1 MTYQASCSHLRDFHS
16 KEEQK
21 AWEGLM
27 LHGERDWK
35 TLMMSFPGSLKSY
48 IAAVRITAVK
58 SDEASLEL
66 EELRRF
72 FDWTESDLYV
82 NWEVKVHVNQL
93 EIECDSFDEVAQALL
108 GEKVPVSDAYEVWVN
123 EGERVN
129 GVEWYKAWDANLT
142 IADLLLK

>member
-1 MTYQASCSHLRDFHS
+1 
-16 KEEQK
+16 
-21 AWEGLM
+21 M
-27 LHGERDWK
+27 LQGERDWK
-35 TLMMSFPGSLKSY
+35 TLVMSFPGSLKSY

-108 GEKVPVSDAYEVWVN
+108 GENVPVSDAYEVWVN

>member
-1 MTYQASCSHLRDFHS
+1 
-16 KEEQK
+16 
-21 AWEGLM
+21 
-27 LHGERDWK
+27 
-35 TLMMSFPGSLKSY
+35 
-48 IAAVRITAVK
+48 
-58 SDEASLEL
+58 
-66 EELRRF
+66 
-72 FDWTESDLYV
+72 LYV

-108 GEKVPVSDAYEVWVN
+108 GENVPVSDAYEVWVN

>member
-1 MTYQASCSHLRDFHS
+1 
-16 KEEQK
+16 
-21 AWEGLM
+21 M

>member
-1 MTYQASCSHLRDFHS
+1 
-16 KEEQK
+16 
-21 AWEGLM
+21 M
-27 LHGERDWK
+27 LQGERDWK
-35 TLMMSFPGSLKSY
+35 TLVMSFPGSLKSY